1 MSGELIEPEE
11 DAGAGAAPAAGNSS
25 PTGGPLNR
33 YLTDAEILGC
43 CHELLARSGAHA
55 TVRELQEILRARF
68 GMAGK
73 TSRINRLWREVATSP
88 AEGPAESEVVLRAR
102 EQVETAERVA
112 RNALNAAEA
121 AEARAILSEERERAH
136 QIRWAGQIDELRQR
150 LASYQKDADRVAD
163 LEQRNLNLHRQLAI
177 ARQQLAERDA
187 QALDSPAT
195 PASD

>member
-1 MSGELIEPEE
+1 VPGELIELEE
-11 DAGAGAAPAAGNSS
+11 GEGASPAAGNPG

-43 CHELLARSGAHA
+43 CHELLVRSGANA

-73 TSRINRLWREVATSP
+73 TSRINRLWREVAVSSVEVP
-88 AEGPAESEVVLRAR
+88 RESDVILRAR

-121 AEARAILSEERERAH
+121 AEARAILSEERERSH

-150 LASYQKDADRVAD
+150 LASYQKDADRVAE
-163 LEQRNLNLHRQLAI
+163 LEARNLNLHRQLAV
-177 ARQQLAERDA
+177 ARQQLLERDA
-187 QALDSPAT
+187 LPPPGSPADT
-195 PASD
+195 NSD